1 MNENAKI
8 DSNFILK
15 LQDSLAVLCILLV
28 YDYPSESIGRLD
40 QSDTRDSQKT
50 ALELC
55 INE

>member
-15 LQDSLAVLCILLV
+15 LQDSLAVLCIL